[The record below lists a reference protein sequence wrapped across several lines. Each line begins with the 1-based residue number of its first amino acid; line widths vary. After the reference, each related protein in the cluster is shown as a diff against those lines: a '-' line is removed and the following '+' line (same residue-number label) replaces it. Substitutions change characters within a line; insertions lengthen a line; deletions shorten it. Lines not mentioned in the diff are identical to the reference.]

1 MLAKS
6 TKQKGNTMTRFR
18 KSTAA
23 AAAGLAAL
31 TLLAAPGFAAPNGSN
46 MGTAAPTVQ
55 LAHMGQGPT
64 SCPGIMGQGP
74 GGAPGMIAPGQGYGP
89 GYGTGPAMMSPGMMG
104 HGMMGSGM
112 SGPGMM
118 GPGQGYGPGP
128 GYGMGPGM
136 MGPGMGDQGMMG
148 PYSGRVVTPT
158 KDLSAAD
165 VRHFFEHRLE
175 MHGNK
180 HLKIGEV
187 KEADDDTIVA
197 DIVTQDGSLVQR
209 LKVDRHTGQMQ
220 QAE

>member
-1 MLAKS
+1 
-6 TKQKGNTMTRFR
+6 
-18 KSTAA
+18 
-23 AAAGLAAL
+23 
-31 TLLAAPGFAAPNGSN
+31 
-46 MGTAAPTVQ
+46 
-55 LAHMGQGPT
+55 
-64 SCPGIMGQGP
+64 
-74 GGAPGMIAPGQGYGP
+74 MIAPGQGYGP
-89 GYGTGPAMMSPGMMG
+89 GYGMGSCQGYGPGYGTGPGMMSPGMMG

-136 MGPGMGDQGMMG
+136 MRPGMGDQGMMG
-148 PYSGRVVTPT
+148 PNSGRVVTPT

-175 MHGNK
+175 MHGNQ